1 MIGVAIL
8 AIRTSTPPSLI
19 PETFGPS
26 RIHTP
31 KAPALGLLLLEPQY
45 VEYNKRLVESNA
57 KLLALAK
64 EGKLEEKTAEEQVR
78 DAVEMGQGE
87 LKVKVEEF
95 KKTEIYKKMWEIE
108 EAGNV

>member
-1 MIGVAIL
+1 MIGTAIL

-45 VEYNKRLVESNA
+45 VEYNKRLVESNL

-64 EGKLEEKTAEEQVR
+64 DGKLEDKLAEDQIR
-78 DAVEMGQGE
+78 DPVMMGEGE
-87 LKVKVEEF
+87 LKVKVDEF
-95 KKTEIYKKMWEIE
+95 KSVEVYKKMWEIE
-108 EAGNV
+108 ENGSV